1 MLFLVL
7 LVADIMMQESLHDTV
22 SERDLDAPVSSKV
35 NMQSHFNTLAITAP
49 KEAFHKSALLGFPH
63 IKPDFQGH
71 KQENIKRTLKKL
83 WSDKTQHKGA
93 AAHVLKEPISN
104 FVNFQKSLLVDFSNV
119 TTISSSHLGA
129 AFQESSFTTPLPDTR
144 QVKESTAK
152 SFTNT
157 SYRVIEKDLQSSSAT
172 DKPSQR
178 TPATT
183 ASMYVPVNSHQT
195 SNINTPDTNVP
206 ATEIQSVTFMS
217 KALYEASTISSP
229 ASSSFGFTAHFL
241 KSTSHSTV
249 SSNCRGL
256 CDISVTSSST
266 TERTSPHTEVLTVPT
281 QPTSDVPQREA
292 TNQTN
297 KVTNGF
303 SRLALLSQFLRN
315 TTLSTTIDYRQEN
328 ERSNG
333 SEPTHTLDSPAWNLE
348 IPRLPTR
355 KHRPVCLYPP
365 VPSHGTFY
373 FRSIQNP
380 GPHQY
385 KHYIQYACYPGY
397 TLTSGDVYSYCR
409 HNGQWS
415 GKTPL
420 CLGKT
425 LQLTIESL

>member
-1 MLFLVL
+1 MFFLVL

-71 KQENIKRTLKKL
+71 KQENIKKTLKKL

-129 AFQESSFTTPLPDTR
+129 AFQESSFITPLPDTR

-172 DKPSQR
+172 DKPSHR
-178 TPATT
+178 TPSTT

-195 SNINTPDTNVP
+195 SNLNTPDTIVS
-206 ATEIQSVTFMS
+206 ATDKIQSVTFMS

-266 TERTSPHTEVLTVPT
+266 TERPSPHA
-281 QPTSDVPQREA
+281 S
-292 TNQTN
+292 
-297 KVTNGF
+297 
-303 SRLALLSQFLRN
+303 
-315 TTLSTTIDYRQEN
+315 IDYRQEN
-328 ERSNG
+328 ERSSG

-420 CLGKT
+420 CLGK
-425 LQLTIESL
+425 I